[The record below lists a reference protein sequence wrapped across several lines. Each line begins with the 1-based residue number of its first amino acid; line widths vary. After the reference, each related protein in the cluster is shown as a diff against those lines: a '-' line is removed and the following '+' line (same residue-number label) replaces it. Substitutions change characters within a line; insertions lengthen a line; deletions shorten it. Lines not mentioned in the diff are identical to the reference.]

1 MAMGLAVL
9 AVFLM
14 APLAPQAEARSGG
27 EGFLSGLFDKKTK
40 KRASK
45 RFKRSRKHLAK
56 NTRSYSKL
64 GHKTTKRASK
74 KFRKEI
80 KDWSKKI

>member
-1 MAMGLAVL
+1 MKKYIPLAVL

-14 APLAPQAEARSGG
+14 APQAEARSGG
-27 EGFLSGLFDKKTK
+27 GGFLSGLFDKKTK

-74 KFRKEI
+74 KFRKRI